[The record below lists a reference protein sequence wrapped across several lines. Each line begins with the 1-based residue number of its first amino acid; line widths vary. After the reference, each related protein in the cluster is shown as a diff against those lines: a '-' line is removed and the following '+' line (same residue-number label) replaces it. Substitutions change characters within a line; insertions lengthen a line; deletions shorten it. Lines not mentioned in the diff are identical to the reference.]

1 MRQID
6 LLEKDLYSSADYLIL
21 VIQVITGTDMRFA
34 EILLRLGC
42 NLVGW
47 MIIYSHC
54 IWLAVIPQIGCGP
67 EGDEIF
73 RLLLGFSP
81 VAIGAA
87 LLLGLAHKLPTV
99 VGYLKWMALP
109 LVLLIPLTVSPVLAA
124 LETTTFGS
132 MGFCESIAA
141 SGWQRAWAPIQ
152 VVTLLIIVAASILF
166 VAKRN

>member
-1 MRQID
+1 
-6 LLEKDLYSSADYLIL
+6 
-21 VIQVITGTDMRFA
+21 MRFA
-34 EILLRLGC
+34 EVILRLGC

-47 MIIYSHC
+47 MIIYSQC
-54 IWLAVIPQIGCGP
+54 IWLAVIPQIVCGP
-67 EGDEIF
+67 EGDELY
-73 RLLLGFSP
+73 RLSLGFSP

-99 VGYLKWMALP
+99 VGYLKWLALP
-109 LVLLIPLTVSPVLAA
+109 LIILVPLSVSPILSA

-141 SGWQRAWAPIQ
+141 TGWQRAWAPIQ
-152 VVTLLIIVAASILF
+152 AVTLTIIVAASILF

>member
-1 MRQID
+1 MR
-6 LLEKDLYSSADYLIL
+6 L
-21 VIQVITGTDMRFA
+21 A

-54 IWLAVIPQIGCGP
+54 IWLAVIPQIGCGT

-73 RLLLGFSP
+73 RLSLAFSP

-87 LLLGLAHKLPTV
+87 LLLGLAHKLTTV
-99 VGYLKWMALP
+99 VGYLKWLAVP
-109 LVLLIPLTVSPVLAA
+109 LILLVPLTVSPILAA
-124 LETTTFGS
+124 LETTTLG
-132 MGFCESIAA
+132 GTAFCEAIVATS
-141 SGWQRAWAPIQ
+141 WQRVWAPIQ
-152 VVTLLIIVAASILF
+152 VATLLIIVVTSILF

>member
-1 MRQID
+1 M
-6 LLEKDLYSSADYLIL
+6 
-21 VIQVITGTDMRFA
+21 
-34 EILLRLGC
+34 RLGC

-54 IWLAVIPQIGCGP
+54 IWLGVIPQIGCGP
-67 EGDEIF
+67 EGDELF
-73 RLLLGFSP
+73 LLSLVFSP

-109 LVLLIPLTVSPVLAA
+109 LFLLVPLAVIPILTA
-124 LETTTFGS
+124 LDTATLGGT
-132 MGFCESIAA
+132 GFCDSIAA
-141 SGWQRAWAPIQ
+141 TGWQRAWAPIQ
-152 VVTLLIIVAASILF
+152 IVTLLVIVTASILF

>member
-1 MRQID
+1 
-6 LLEKDLYSSADYLIL
+6 
-21 VIQVITGTDMRFA
+21 MRFA

-67 EGDEIF
+67 DGDEIF
-73 RLLLGFSP
+73 RLSLGFSP
-81 VAIGAA
+81 IAIGAA

-99 VGYLKWMALP
+99 VGYLKWLAAP
-109 LVLLIPLTVSPVLAA
+109 LILLVPLTVSPIFAA
-124 LETTTFGS
+124 LETTTIGS

-152 VVTLLIIVAASILF
+152 IVTLFVIVAASIHF

>member
-1 MRQID
+1 
-6 LLEKDLYSSADYLIL
+6 
-21 VIQVITGTDMRFA
+21 MRFA

-67 EGDEIF
+67 DGDEIF
-73 RLLLGFSP
+73 RLSLGFSP
-81 VAIGAA
+81 IAIGAA

-99 VGYLKWMALP
+99 VGYLKWLALP
-109 LVLLIPLTVSPVLAA
+109 LILLVPLTVSPILAA

-132 MGFCESIAA
+132 MGLCESIAA

-152 VVTLLIIVAASILF
+152 IMTLFIIVAASILF